1 MAANLYA
8 KGATAFAAMMAS
20 TLMMGVAT
28 AQDEEGDTAE
38 SIETEDV
45 IVVRSA
51 RTVDYAM
58 DAFNRGDFQTAEIEF
73 TANARCAQRR
83 ERNLTA
89 SVESSQ
95 RNAARAE
102 TFQSA
107 QPSDSGASS
116 RGGGASSTPPPTV
129 AGPGATDSITSDRE
143 APLGRTCDDRGFQHY
158 MTGLSQLQLGKI
170 DDALKNFNRAVVL
183 NKVLYDAHYRIA
195 LIALLRDDRKTAE
208 RQLRSIEAILRRCR
222 KCEAKDEIQQRVD
235 HIKKALSGEV
245 PTN

>member
-83 ERNLTA
+83 ALRCALTA
-89 SVESSQ
+89 HCVARFSAACSAVCS
-95 RNAARAE
+95 AARKAACAAVR
-102 TFQSA
+102 SA
-107 QPSDSGASS
+107 
-116 RGGGASSTPPPTV
+116 
-129 AGPGATDSITSDRE
+129 
-143 APLGRTCDDRGFQHY
+143 
-158 MTGLSQLQLGKI
+158 M
-170 DDALKNFNRAVVL
+170 
-183 NKVLYDAHYRIA
+183 
-195 LIALLRDDRKTAE
+195 
-208 RQLRSIEAILRRCR
+208 RSAARSAAR
-222 KCEAKDEIQQRVD
+222 
-235 HIKKALSGEV
+235 
-245 PTN
+245 